1 MARHCDPERSGGEAI
16 QKPHAY
22 VPGLLRRPFG
32 APRNGVA
39 RGRIAVL
46 AMTIGV
52 CLLVRGAAAETWPSH
67 PITMGMPFA
76 AGGPGDVLARILA
89 ERMRA
94 LLGQPVIVENI
105 TGAAGSIGTGRV
117 ARAAP
122 DGYSLILG
130 NWSTH
135 VVNAAAYALPYDVI
149 ADFAPISLVA
159 TQPVLLIARK
169 DAPRNDL
176 REVIAWLKANPGKAS
191 AGHAGIGS
199 ASHVAGVFFQQET
212 GTQLQLVPYR
222 GGAPALEDLLA
233 GQLDLQ
239 FDLAANSIPQLRAG
253 TVKAYVAMAR
263 SRMGAAP
270 DIPSADEAGVPGLYV
285 SLWNGLW
292 APRGTPEPVIDRLA
306 AVMKEIL
313 ADPALRSRLLDLGT
327 EIPPPD
333 QQGPR
338 ALAAFQKA
346 EIEKWWPIIKAAGI
360 KGE

>member
-1 MARHCDPERSGGEAI
+1 MHRAGS
-16 QKPHAY
+16 
-22 VPGLLRRPFG
+22 GLL
-32 APRNGVA
+32 AVVA
-39 RGRIAVL
+39 VTIA
-46 AMTIGV
+46 
-52 CLLVRGAAAETWPSH
+52 CLLARDATAETYPSH

-89 ERMRA
+89 ERMRG

-105 TGAAGSIGTGRV
+105 TGAAGSIGTGKV

-135 VVNAAAYALPYDVI
+135 VVNAAAYALPYDVVN
-149 ADFAPISLVA
+149 DFAPISLVA
-159 TQPVLLIARK
+159 TQPVVLTARN
-169 DAPRNDL
+169 DAPRNNL
-176 REVIAWLKANPGKAS
+176 QEVIAWLKANPGKAS

-199 ASHVAGVFFQQET
+199 ASHVAGVFFQKET
-212 GTQLQLVPYR
+212 GTQLALVPYR
-222 GGAPALEDLLA
+222 GGAPALADLLA

-239 FDLAANSIPQLRAG
+239 FDLAANSIPQLRGG
-253 TVKAYVAMAR
+253 TIKAYVVMAK
-263 SRMGAAP
+263 SRIGAAP

-292 APRGTPEPVIDRLA
+292 APRGTPDYAIKRLDA
-306 AVMKEIL
+306 TIEQIL
-313 ADPALRSRLLDLGT
+313 ADPALRAKLTDLGM
-327 EIPPPD
+327 EITSRD

-338 ALAAFQKA
+338 ALSAFHKA
-346 EIEKWWPIIKAAGI
+346 EIDKWWPIIKAAGI